1 MSKAR
6 KIKLDKKDFMR
17 AVLTDTSPSDVPIIF
32 SNDGY
37 YINHHRVVG
46 KEYSNFNI
54 VKSLYFN
61 LVAPSEN
68 SGIKK
73 EEAFKRQNQQSY
85 PMKYKIIKNE
95 NSLRTLSLIHPRSQ
109 KNYCDVYKDYADAVT
124 YLCGIGSYSIRRPFK
139 VGSSFYDTDEEITNK
154 YKEIN
159 IETLE
164 EDLKRKHASS
174 FFSYSG
180 FDRLY
185 KFFSSARYFDLEK
198 RFSQMWFID
207 VANCFDTIYTHT
219 VSWAIKNKEFVKKYV
234 SHSNQFC
241 QRIDTVMQRSN
252 NNETN
257 GIPVG
262 AEFSRV
268 FSEIIFQDIDHKVA
282 NSLQMKHGMYFGSS
296 YEVVRYVDDYVIFA
310 KSADVAKRV
319 YDEIEDTL
327 SLYNLYINEMKIEK
341 YERPFFTY
349 KSRVVVCV
357 NDAVL
362 ELQQSLF
369 TQDIRSGMKIIY
381 PNKINRAD
389 KLEQKFINKIKVM
402 MGNEGVGYSEVSSYI
417 VGVIYKRVLRLV
429 ENYKKYSQ
437 VDKADSDLGLKVR
450 DAFLIFIRLVFFFY
464 SVSPSVSASEK
475 VARTIVV
482 IDQFLDKNLKRHV
495 GTYRSVVMSN
505 VEKLKFDRE
514 KNDDR
519 NGYISLERLNIIIA
533 TSGFGENYAIP
544 KSKLSFSKAD
554 PEDVTYFDVV
564 CLLYYYQDREEYGNE
579 REKVI
584 DFAVKRIYK
593 KGFDLEK
600 DAESVYLFL
609 DLLCCPFVDDVTK
622 RKMLGDYLSKFESKL
637 DANDYSFEGLL
648 EQLSQTYWFIKW
660 KDVDLIKSLERK
672 ALKRPY

>member
-1 MSKAR
+1 MNKTG
-6 KIKLDKKDFMR
+6 KIKLDKKDYMR

-46 KEYSNFNI
+46 KSYSSFNI
-54 VKSLYFN
+54 IKSLYLN
-61 LVAPSEN
+61 LIAPSEDPAER
-68 SGIKK
+68 K
-73 EEAFKRQNQQSY
+73 EVAFKKQNQQSY
-85 PMKYKIIKNE
+85 PMKYKIIKSE

-109 KNYCDVYKDYADAVT
+109 KNYCGVYKEYADAIA
-124 YLCGIGSYSIRRPFK
+124 YLCGKGSYSIRRPFK
-139 VGSSFYDTDEEITNK
+139 VGSSFYDRDENLTNK

-164 EDLKRKHASS
+164 KDLRRKHASS

-185 KFFSSARYFDLEK
+185 KFFSSPRYFDLEK
-198 RFSQMWFID
+198 RFPHMWFVD

-219 VSWAIKNKEFVKKYV
+219 ISWAIKHKEYVKGFVG
-234 SHSNQFC
+234 HSNQFC

-257 GIPVG
+257 GVPVG

-268 FSEIIFQDIDHKVA
+268 FAEIIFQDIDHKVEKGLL
-282 NSLQMKHGMYFGSS
+282 NKHGLNFGKS
-296 YEVVRYVDDYVIFA
+296 YEVVRYVDDYVVFS
-310 KSADVAKRV
+310 KSPDVAKRV
-319 YDEIEDTL
+319 YDEIEDNL
-327 SLYNLYINEMKIEK
+327 SHYNLYINEMKIDK
-341 YERPFFTY
+341 HERPFFTY
-349 KSRVVVCV
+349 KSRVVVGV
-357 NDAVL
+357 NDVVSNM
-362 ELQQSLF
+362 QQSLF
-369 TQDIRSGMKIIY
+369 TQGGGGSRKAVY
-381 PNKINRAD
+381 PNRINRPD
-389 KLEQKFINKIKVM
+389 KFEQNFINKIKIM
-402 MGNEGVGYSEVSSYI
+402 MGNEGVKYSEVSPYV

-429 ENYKKYSQ
+429 ESYNAYSQ
-437 VDKADSDLGLKVR
+437 EEKESPELSLKVR
-450 DAFLIFIRLVFFFY
+450 DALLILIRLVFFFY
-464 SVSPSVSASEK
+464 SVSPSVSSSEK

-482 IDQFLDKNLKRHV
+482 IDKFLKNNLTRHLAA
-495 GTYRSVVMSN
+495 YRSVVMSN

-533 TSGFGENYAIP
+533 TSEFGDNYAIP
-544 KSKLSFSKAD
+544 KSKLAFSKAV
-554 PEDVTYFDVV
+554 PGDVTYFDIV
-564 CLLYYYQDREEYGNE
+564 CLLYYFQDRDDYESE
-579 REKVI
+579 REEIV
-584 DFAVKRIYK
+584 DFAVKRIHK

-609 DLLCCPFVDDVTK
+609 DLLCCPFVKDSTK
-622 RKMLGDYLSKFESKL
+622 EELLSDYLSKFESSL
-637 DANDYSFEGLL
+637 DTSDVSVEDML
-648 EQLSQTYWFIKW
+648 EQLSQTYWFVKW